1 MLSFTK
7 SRIFAIKADFA
18 RKNLLPFILFF
29 AISGCINF
37 KDIGSDL
44 GEGLTTS
51 LQGKDSLFSSIG
63 GNITKGAADS
73 LINERMSQNLNR
85 MLDSVII
92 NFSSTSKRELS
103 GLIDSL
109 LADYVAIRLQHIG
122 HSFEQELAK
131 LPDDLLGDRT
141 SYLLSNL
148 RDDLIGDETTYRLA
162 VLRDEL
168 LGGKT
173 SGLVDSLI
181 ASALNTVLFKYEGS
195 RGMFREDLG
204 FIQKNATTILIT
216 AGVIIA
222 ALIIIGGIVYFKKQ
236 RLQKVTEVLSMQIHN
251 IPDQRLY
258 DELVSRIQQKAQENK
273 VEPELRKILEDQGI
287 LGKQSWRPAA

>member
-1 MLSFTK
+1 MFSSPK
-7 SRIFAIKADFA
+7 SLIPAIKAGFA
-18 RKNLLPFILFF
+18 GKNLFLFILFVT
-29 AISGCINF
+29 ISGCINF

-73 LINERMSQNLNR
+73 LINERMSRNLTR

-92 NFSSTSKRELS
+92 NFSATSKREVS

-109 LADYVAIRLQHIG
+109 LADYVAIRLQKIG
-122 HSFEQELAK
+122 RSFEQELAK

-141 SYLLSNL
+141 SYLLRNL
-148 RDDLIGDETTYRLA
+148 RDDLVGDETTFRLA

-168 LGGKT
+168 LGDKT
-173 SGLVDSLI
+173 SGLVDSII

-204 FIQKNATTILIT
+204 FIQKNASTILVT

-222 ALIIIGGIVYFKKQ
+222 ALIIIGGIVYYKKNKM
-236 RLQKVTEVLSMQIHN
+236 QKVSEVLSMQIHN
-251 IPDQRLY
+251 IPDQKQY
-258 DELVSRIQQKAQENK
+258 DELVKRIQQKAQENK
-273 VEPELRKILEDQGI
+273 IEPELRKILEEQGI
-287 LGKQSWRPAA
+287 LGKQGWRPAA